1 MHLYIFLKITMV
13 NPVCTKYLQGFY
25 TVDLETMV
33 NSVKSHLVQQKWQ
46 LLENS
51 HGNSTAM

>member
-1 MHLYIFLKITMV
+1 MV

-25 TVDLETMV
+25 TGDLETMV